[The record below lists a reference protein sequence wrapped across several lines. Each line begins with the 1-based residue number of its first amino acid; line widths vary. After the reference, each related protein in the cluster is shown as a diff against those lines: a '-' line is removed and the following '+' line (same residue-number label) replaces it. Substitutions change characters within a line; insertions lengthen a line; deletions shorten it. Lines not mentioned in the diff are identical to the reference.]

1 MGHGLETSYRKKARH
16 KAMLISAKFRC
27 FFLSFFGGLV
37 TWNPPEA
44 NGARGLVPEHVHG
57 SVIFFRE
64 CKDTDTKR

>member
-1 MGHGLETSYRKKARH
+1 MGHGLGDIVSKEGPSQGDAY
-16 KAMLISAKFRC
+16 LSQVPL
-27 FFLSFFGGLV
+27 FFSFFRGLV

-44 NGARGLVPEHVHG
+44 HGARGLVPEHVHG